1 MSRPRRAATDI
12 SRPELVITGRLGD
25 TEATATARA
34 VLQPEVQSALTA
46 RAFTGTELPSELM
59 GLVGELEAQVR
70 AANDGDLARPEAML
84 VAQAHSLDA
93 IFHSLARKAA
103 RAEYVDHLDRYL
115 RLALRA
121 QAQCS
126 RTLEV
131 LGELKNPQPVTFV
144 RQANVAHG
152 PQQVNN
158 GIAAPAAVPTPPRE
172 AMIPPNQLLEQVDG
186 QRLDTRAPG
195 TAGAANPAL
204 ETVGAV
210 YRAEDT

>member
-1 MSRPRRAATDI
+1 
-12 SRPELVITGRLGD
+12 
-25 TEATATARA
+25 
-34 VLQPEVQSALTA
+34 
-46 RAFTGTELPSELM
+46 
-59 GLVGELEAQVR
+59 
-70 AANDGDLARPEAML
+70 ML

-121 QAQCS
+121 QAQCA

-144 RQANVAHG
+144 KQANVAHG

-158 GIAAPAAVPTPPRE
+158 GIAAPAAAPTPPRE
-172 AMIPPNQLLEQVDG
+172 VTTPPNQLLEQIDG

-195 TAGAANPAL
+195 TAGAANPAM
-204 ETVGAV
+204 EAVGAG
-210 YRAEDT
+210 YGTEDR